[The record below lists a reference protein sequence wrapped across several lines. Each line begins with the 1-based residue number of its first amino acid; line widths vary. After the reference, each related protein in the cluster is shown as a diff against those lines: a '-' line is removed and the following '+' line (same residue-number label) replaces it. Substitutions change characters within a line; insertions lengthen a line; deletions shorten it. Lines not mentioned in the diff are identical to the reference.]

1 VPGLLLF
8 GDTERNAA
16 LRHELPLAIID
27 PLMFVELD
35 GRCHILTSRI
45 ERDRIARV
53 RPDAELL
60 EFFDFGFRE
69 LREAG
74 MERGEAMR
82 ETAVRAVQ
90 QIGLGAAVVPSDLP
104 FALGERLRA
113 AGVELKVDDAAV
125 DGRRRAKSPAELE
138 GVRLAQQ
145 AAMAGMGAA
154 RELVRRSRPDADGH
168 ARLDGEPLLAEDV
181 RAAIRAACADAGAP
195 CPPDVM
201 VSSAWAGFGHDPG
214 YGPLPAGLPIVV
226 DLWPRHEESACWGD
240 MTRTFVVGE
249 PRPEVAD
256 ELAEMERLV
265 AAAFADTIAS
275 LRPGIA
281 GRELYAKVCD
291 RFEAAGWPTQRTAES
306 GGGNDGFQ
314 FALGH
319 GVGLEIHEAPYLG
332 LAGAEQLVAGDV
344 IAVEPG
350 LHRDGLGMVRFED
363 LLLITESGAENLTDF
378 PYELV

>member
-1 VPGLLLF
+1 VSDLLLF

-27 PLMFVELD
+27 PLVFAERD
-35 GRCHILTSRI
+35 GRHYVLTTRI

-60 EFFDFGFRE
+60 DFFDFGFRE

-74 MERGEAMR
+74 VERREALR
-82 ETAVRAVQ
+82 ETVVRALA
-90 QIGLGAAVVPSDLP
+90 QIDLKAAVIPGDFP
-104 FALGERLRA
+104 YALAERLRE
-113 AGVELKVDDAAV
+113 AGIELTVDDDAV
-125 DGRRRAKSPAELE
+125 DGRRRCKSQAELD
-138 GVRLAQQ
+138 GVRLAQL
-145 AAMAGMGAA
+145 AAVAGMSAA
-154 RELVRRSRPDADGH
+154 KDLLRRAEAGADG
-168 ARLDGEPLLAEDV
+168 RVWLDGEQLLADDV

-226 DLWPRHEESACWGD
+226 DLWPRHEQSGCWAD

-249 PRPEVAD
+249 PRQEAAE
-256 ELAEMERLV
+256 ELAEMEGLV
-265 AAAFADTIAS
+265 AGALAATLAA
-275 LRPGIA
+275 LRPGVT
-281 GRELYAKVCD
+281 GGELYADVCE
-291 RFEAAGWPTQRTAES
+291 RFEAAGWRTQRTATPGE
-306 GGGNDGFQ
+306 GNDGFL

-332 LAGAEQLVAGDV
+332 LAGTDELVPGDV
-344 IAVEPG
+344 VAVEPG

-363 LLLITESGAENLTDF
+363 LLLITESGAENLTEF
-378 PYELV
+378 PYDL

>member
-1 VPGLLLF
+1 VSDLLLF

-27 PLMFVELD
+27 PLLLAELD
-35 GRCHILTSRI
+35 GRQYVLTSAI

-74 MERGEAMR
+74 VERGQALR
-82 ETAVRAVQ
+82 ETVVRALA
-90 QIGLGAAVVPSDLP
+90 QIDLKAAVIPSDFP
-104 FALGERLRA
+104 FALGERLRD
-113 AGVELKVDDAAV
+113 AGIELTVDDDAV
-125 DGRRRAKSPAELE
+125 DGRRRSKSPAELD
-138 GVRLAQQ
+138 GVRLAQR
-145 AAMAGMGAA
+145 AAVAGMSAA
-154 RELVRRSRPDADGH
+154 RDLLRRAEPGSDGRVWL
-168 ARLDGEPLLAEDV
+168 AGEQLLADDV
-181 RAAIRAACADAGAP
+181 RAAIRTACAGAGAP

-201 VSSAWAGFGHDPG
+201 VSSAWAGYGHDPG

-226 DLWPRHEESACWGD
+226 DLWPRDELSGCWAD

-249 PRPEVAD
+249 PLAEAAE

-265 AAAFADTIAS
+265 AGALQATIAA
-275 LRPGIA
+275 LRPGVA
-281 GRELYAKVCD
+281 GGALYGDVCD
-291 RFEAAGWPTQRTAES
+291 QFETAGWPTQRTAAPGE
-306 GGGNDGFQ
+306 GNDGFK

-319 GVGLEIHEAPYLG
+319 GVGLDIHEAPYLG
-332 LAGAEQLVAGDV
+332 LAGKEELVVGDV
-344 IAVEPG
+344 VAVEPG

-363 LLLITESGAENLTDF
+363 LLLITESGAENLTEF
-378 PYELV
+378 PYDL